1 MSLRTMV
8 FCAALA
14 TLMAGPAGPARAADP
29 VFPAGSHIGFVP
41 PPGFV
46 ASKRFPGFENA
57 AAGSSMILITLPP
70 EAFAEAQ
77 TTLTADALKQH
88 GVAEVSRETLMLPN
102 GRALLVIGTETESGQ
117 KFRRWMFLALL
128 PEATALATV
137 SVPEPQLA
145 AYSNEVIKASL
156 MTIAARDLVP
166 IEELLSLVP
175 FRLDE
180 LAGLRPIR
188 VLGSGGVVLTAGPT
202 DAANLAE
209 QPMFVVSIAAGGPEQ
224 AEARANYARNLF
236 TGLGD
241 FKDLRIVSTDM
252 LRLGGGV
259 SPTHELQAEAND
271 VKTNKPVKLVQW
283 VRFGSGVVIRM
294 VGVARA
300 DQWTGAFT
308 QFRAVRDGVALR
320 E

>member
-1 MSLRTMV
+1 MSLRPLV
-8 FCAALA
+8 FCALLA
-14 TLMAGPAGPARAADP
+14 TLMAGPTGPAWAADP
-29 VFPAGSHIGFVP
+29 VFPTGSHIGFVP

-46 ASKRFPGFENA
+46 ASKRFPGFENVEA
-57 AAGSSMILITLPP
+57 ASSMILIALPP
-70 EAFAEAQ
+70 DAFTEAQ

-88 GVAEVSRETLMLPN
+88 GIAEVSRETLMLPN
-102 GRALLVIGTETESGQ
+102 GRAVLVIGTETESGQ
-117 KFRRWMFLALL
+117 KFRRWMFLARV

-137 SVPEPQLA
+137 SVPEPQLGT
-145 AYSNEVIKASL
+145 YSDGVIKASL
-156 MTIAARDLVP
+156 LTIAARALVP
-166 IEELLSLVP
+166 VEELLSLVP

-180 LAGLRPIR
+180 LAGFRPIR
-188 VLGSGGVVLTAGPT
+188 VLGSAGVMLTAGPN
-202 DAANLAE
+202 DGASPSE
-209 QPMFVVSIAAGGPEQ
+209 QPMFVVSIAPGGPEQ
-224 AEARANYARNLF
+224 ADARANFARNLF
-236 TGLGD
+236 TGLAD

-271 VKTNKPVKLVQW
+271 IKSNKPVKLVQW

-294 VGVARA
+294 VGVART
-300 DQWTGAFT
+300 DQWNSAFT

>member
-1 MSLRTMV
+1 MV
-8 FCAALA
+8 FCAVLA
-14 TLMAGPAGPARAADP
+14 TLMAGLAGPERAADP
-29 VFPAGSHIGFVP
+29 VFPTGSHIGFVP

-46 ASKRFPGFENA
+46 ASKRFPGFENTG
-57 AAGSSMILITLPP
+57 AGSSMILITLPP

-77 TTLTADALKQH
+77 GTLTAEALKQH
-88 GVAEVSRETLMLPN
+88 GIGGVSRETLTLPN
-102 GRALLVIGTETESGQ
+102 GRAILVIGTETENGQ
-117 KFRRWMFLALL
+117 KFRRWMFLALI

-137 SVPEPQLA
+137 SVPEPQLGV
-145 AYSNEVIKASL
+145 YSNEVIKASL
-156 MTIAARDLVP
+156 LTIATRDLVP

-180 LAGLRPIR
+180 LAGLRPVR
-188 VLGSGGVVLTAGPT
+188 VLGSGGVILTAGPN

-209 QPMFVVSIAAGGPEQ
+209 QPMFVVSIAPGGPEQ
-224 AEARANYARNLF
+224 ADARANFARNLF

-252 LRLGGGV
+252 LRLGGGL
-259 SPTHELQAEAND
+259 SPTHELQAVAND
-271 VKTNKPVKLVQW
+271 VKSNQPVKLVQW

-300 DQWTGAFT
+300 DQWSSAFT

>member
-1 MSLRTMV
+1 MV
-8 FCAALA
+8 FCAVLA
-14 TLMAGPAGPARAADP
+14 TLMAGPAGPARAADL
-29 VFPAGSHIGFVP
+29 VFPTGSHIGFVP

-46 ASKRFPGFENA
+46 VSERFPGFENTG
-57 AAGSSMILITLPP
+57 AGSSLILITLPP

-77 TTLTADALKQH
+77 GTLTAEALKQH
-88 GVAEVSRETLMLPN
+88 GIVEVSRETLTLPN
-102 GRALLVIGTETESGQ
+102 GRALLVIGTETENGQ

-128 PEATALATV
+128 REATALATV
-137 SVPEPQLA
+137 SVPEPQLGV
-145 AYSNEVIKASL
+145 YSNEVIKASL
-156 MTIAARDLVP
+156 LTIATRDLVP

-180 LAGLRPIR
+180 LAGLRPVR
-188 VLGSGGVVLTAGPT
+188 VLGSGGVILTAGSN

-209 QPMFVVSIAAGGPEQ
+209 QPMFVVSIAPGGPEQ
-224 AEARANYARNLF
+224 ADARANFARNLF

-252 LRLGGGV
+252 LRLGGGL

-271 VKTNKPVKLVQW
+271 AKSNKPVKLVQW

-300 DQWTGAFT
+300 DQWSSAFT

>member
-1 MSLRTMV
+1 MSLRPLV
-8 FCAALA
+8 FCALLA
-14 TLMAGPAGPARAADP
+14 TLMAGPTGPAWAADP
-29 VFPAGSHIGFVP
+29 VFPTGSHIGFVP

-46 ASKRFPGFENA
+46 ASKRFPGFENVEA
-57 AAGSSMILITLPP
+57 ASSMILIALPP
-70 EAFAEAQ
+70 DAFTEAQ

-88 GVAEVSRETLMLPN
+88 GIAEVSRETLTLPN

-117 KFRRWMFLALL
+117 KFRRWMFLARV

-137 SVPEPQLA
+137 SVPEPQLGV
-145 AYSNEVIKASL
+145 YSNEVIKASL
-156 MTIAARDLVP
+156 LTIATRDLVP

-180 LAGLRPIR
+180 LAGLRPVR
-188 VLGSGGVVLTAGPT
+188 VLGSGGVILTAGSN
-202 DAANLAE
+202 DATNLAE
-209 QPMFVVSIAAGGPEQ
+209 QPMFVVSIAPGGPEQ
-224 AEARANYARNLF
+224 TEARANFARNLF

-241 FKDLRIVSTDM
+241 FKDVRIVSTDM
-252 LRLGGGV
+252 LRLGGGL
-259 SPTHELQAEAND
+259 SPTHELQAEANE
-271 VKTNKPVKLVQW
+271 VKSNKAVKLVQW

-300 DQWTGAFT
+300 DQWNSAFT